1 MDRKVNFK
9 IKGGLN
15 FLCIA
20 GGISI
25 IANAIIKLD
34 KWATRDKELK
44 LIEEAADAIKI
55 TDELVTRIEKCGTKK
70 SESKEEEAN

>member
-9 IKGGLN
+9 FKGGLN
-15 FLCIA
+15 FLCVA

-25 IANAIIKLD
+25 IANTIIKLD

-44 LIEEAADAIKI
+44 LIEESINAIKKC
-55 TDELVTRIEKCGTKK
+55 DDLVTKLENCKTK
-70 SESKEEEAN
+70 SETKEEEAN

>member
-9 IKGGLN
+9 FKGGLN

-25 IANAIIKLD
+25 IANTIIKLD
-34 KWATRDKELK
+34 KWTTRDKELK
-44 LIEEAADAIKI
+44 LIEEAANAIKNA
-55 TDELVTRIEKCGTKK
+55 DELVTKIENCGTKK
-70 SESKEEEAN
+70 SESKEEEVN